1 MRAFLL
7 LGCLS
12 WVALGADSREIV
24 RKALELDG
32 QNSKLAQNYT
42 FLQRQETREL
52 EHGGKVKSRKIETW
66 DITWLE
72 GSPYRRLVAR
82 DDRPLSAEEQQ
93 REEEKLHWNL
103 EERRKETS
111 EQRERRIAEW
121 RRRQQ
126 RQREPFHELLDAF
139 DFTPAVEEQ
148 LNGRQVYRIEGT
160 PRPGYKPKSTFGAF
174 LPKVKLRLWIDAR
187 DLQGARIEIEA
198 VDSISFAGFLAR
210 LEKGSRIIVDQTRV
224 NDEVWLPRSVSVTAA
239 ARLLLVKSL
248 NREMEFTFSDYKKFQ
263 ADSQVTAYQPLE
275 H

>member
-1 MRAFLL
+1 MKAFFL

-12 WVALGADSREIV
+12 SVAMAADSREIV

-52 EHGGKVKSRKIETW
+52 DRSGKVKSRKIETW
-66 DITWLE
+66 DITLLE

-82 DDRPLSAEEQQ
+82 DDQPLSAEEQQ
-93 REEEKLHWNL
+93 REEERLHWNL

-111 EQRERRIAEW
+111 EQKERRVAEW

-126 RQREPFHELLDAF
+126 RLREPFHELLDAF
-139 DFTPAVEEQ
+139 DFGPAVEEQ
-148 LNGRQVYRIEGT
+148 LNGRLTYRIDAS
-160 PRPGYKPKSTFGAF
+160 PKPGYKPKSSFAAF

-187 DLQGARIEIEA
+187 DSQGARLEIEA
-198 VDSISFAGFLAR
+198 TDAISFAGFLVR
-210 LEKGSRIIVDQTRV
+210 LEKGTRIDVDQIRV
-224 NDEVWLPRSVSVTAA
+224 NDEIWLPKSVSVTAA
-239 ARLLLVKSL
+239 ARILLVKSL
-248 NREMEFTFSDYKKFQ
+248 NREMQFTFSDYKKFQ
-263 ADSQVTAYQPLE
+263 ADSRVAAYQPLE

>member
-1 MRAFLL
+1 M
-7 LGCLS
+7 
-12 WVALGADSREIV
+12 ALGADSREIV

-139 DFTPAVEEQ
+139 DFTPAAEEQ

>member
-12 WVALGADSREIV
+12 ELALGADSREIV

-32 QNSKLAQNYT
+32 QNSILAQNYT

-52 EHGGKVKSRKIETW
+52 DHSGKVKSRKVETW
-66 DITWLE
+66 DITLLE
-72 GSPYRRLVAR
+72 GSPYKRLVAR

-93 REEEKLHWNL
+93 REEERLRWNL
-103 EERRKETS
+103 EERRKETG
-111 EQRERRIAEW
+111 EQRERRMAEW

-126 RQREPFHELLDAF
+126 RQREPFHDLLDAF
-139 DFTPAVEEQ
+139 DFAPPVEEQ
-148 LNGRQVYRIEGT
+148 LNGRQVYRIDGS
-160 PRPGYKPKSTFGAF
+160 PKPGYRPKTTFAAF

-187 DLQGARIEIEA
+187 DFQGARIEIEA
-198 VDSISFAGFLAR
+198 MDAISFAGFLVR
-210 LEKGSRIIVDQTRV
+210 FEKGSRIIVEQTRV
-224 NDEVWLPRSVSVTAA
+224 NDEIWLPRSVSVTAA
-239 ARLLLVKSL
+239 ARLLMVKSL

-263 ADSQVTAYQPLE
+263 ADSRVTAYQPLE

>member
-1 MRAFLL
+1 MRALL

-12 WVALGADSREIV
+12 WLAWGADSREII

-52 EHGGKVKSRKIETW
+52 DHSGKLKSRKIETW
-66 DITWLE
+66 DITFLD
-72 GSPYRRLVAR
+72 GSPYKRLVAR
-82 DDRPLSAEEQQ
+82 DDHPLSAEEQQ
-93 REEEKLHWNL
+93 REEERLRWNL
-103 EERRKETS
+103 DERRKEAG
-111 EQRERRIAEW
+111 EQRERRMAEW

-126 RQREPFHELLDAF
+126 RQREPFHELLDGF
-139 DFTPAVEEQ
+139 DFAPPVEEQ
-148 LNGRQVYRIEGT
+148 LNGRQVYRIDGS
-160 PRPGYKPKSTFGAF
+160 PKPGYKPKSTFAAF
-174 LPKVKLRLWIDAR
+174 LPRVKLRLWIDAR

-198 VDSISFAGFLAR
+198 VDSISFAGFLVR
-210 LEKGSRIIVDQTRV
+210 LEKGSRIVVDQTRV
-224 NDEVWLPRSVSVTAA
+224 NDGVWLPRSVSITAA
-239 ARLLLVKSL
+239 ARLLVVKSL